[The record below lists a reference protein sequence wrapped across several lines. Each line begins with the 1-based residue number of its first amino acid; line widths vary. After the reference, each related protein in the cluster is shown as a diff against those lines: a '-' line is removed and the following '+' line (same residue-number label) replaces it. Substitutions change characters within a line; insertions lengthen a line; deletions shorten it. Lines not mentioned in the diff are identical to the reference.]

1 MPMVEIAGFG
11 FNRYQFLANSTEVLM
26 GPKPADAR
34 TDHDLFRTELVNLI
48 DQRHELVRL
57 AGLINWQAFADE
69 WSAQFVSTT
78 GRPALSTRLM
88 AALLYLKHLY
98 ALSDED
104 TVERWSEN
112 PYWQHFSGERYFQ
125 HELPCDASS
134 LVRWRQRIGEAG
146 CEWLLIQTI
155 EAARRGGVV
164 KRTSLDTVVLDTT
177 VQPKAIAHPT
187 DSRLLNRAREQLVD
201 AAQDAGIAL
210 RQSYARVGKAAE
222 HQAGRYAHAKQYR
235 RMQREIRKLR
245 TWLGRVIRDVQR
257 KCGMVSGEIAGA
269 LKAKLEIAQR
279 LHAQQRDSKDK
290 LYALHAPEVEC
301 IAKGKARAPY
311 EFGVKASVAVTAK
324 EGLVVGMRSMPGNPY
339 DGHTVDSQIEQ
350 ISILTGTTP
359 KIVLADRGY
368 RGVVPS
374 AGSQLLISHTRR
386 LPKRL
391 KKLLKR
397 RQVVEPMIG
406 HMKSDGLLDR
416 NWLKGSLGDAI
427 HAVMCGAGHNLRMIL
442 AHLRVLLLAF
452 IALLA
457 FAAAHATVQ
466 PRLAPKSTDD

>member
-1 MPMVEIAGFG
+1 
-11 FNRYQFLANSTEVLM
+11 M
-26 GPKPADAR
+26 GPKPAKSTD
-34 TDHDLFRTELVNLI
+34 DHDLFRTELVNLI

-57 AGLINWQAFADE
+57 AALIDWQAFADE
-69 WSAQFVSTT
+69 WGPQFVSTT
-78 GRPALSTRLM
+78 GRPALPTRLM
-88 AALLYLKHLY
+88 ASLLYLKHVY

-125 HELPCDASS
+125 HELPCDPSS

-146 CEWLLIQTI
+146 CEWLLAQRI
-155 EAARRGGVV
+155 EAAKRGRVV

-187 DSRLLNRAREQLVD
+187 DSHLLNKAREQLAD
-201 AAQDAGIAL
+201 AATDAGVTL

-257 KCGMVSGEIAGA
+257 KGGEVAGA
-269 LKAKLEIAQR
+269 LKAKIDIAQR
-279 LHAQQRDSKDK
+279 LYEQRRESKNK

-301 IAKGKARAPY
+301 IAKGKARTPY
-311 EFGVKASVAVTAK
+311 EFGVKTSVAVTAK

-350 ISILTGTTP
+350 IGILTGTTP
-359 KIVLADRGY
+359 KMALVDRGY
-368 RGVVPS
+368 RGVQAS
-374 AGSQLLISHTRR
+374 AGTRLLISHTRR
-386 LPKRL
+386 LPKSL

-406 HMKSDGLLDR
+406 HMKTDGLLDR
-416 NWLKGSLGDAI
+416 NWLKGAVGDAM
-427 HAVMCGAGHNLRMIL
+427 HAVLCGAGHNLRMIL
-442 AHLRVLLLAF
+442 AHLRVLYCALVSQLMLA
-452 IALLA
+452 LMLA
-457 FAAAHATVQ
+457 NPAQRMSQAT
-466 PRLAPKSTDD
+466 RSH

>member
-1 MPMVEIAGFG
+1 
-11 FNRYQFLANSTEVLM
+11 M
-26 GPKPADAR
+26 GPKPVESTD
-34 TDHDLFRTELVNLI
+34 DHDLFRTELVNLI

-57 AGLINWQAFADE
+57 AELIDWQAFANE
-69 WSAQFVSTT
+69 WSPQFVSTT
-78 GRPALSTRLM
+78 GRPALPTRLM
-88 AALLYLKHLY
+88 ASLLYLKHVY

-104 TVERWSEN
+104 TVQRWSEN

-146 CEWLLIQTI
+146 CEWLLAQSI
-155 EAARRGGVV
+155 EAAKRGRVI
-164 KRTSLDTVVLDTT
+164 KRASLDTVVLDTT

-201 AAQDAGIAL
+201 AAQEAGITL

-257 KCGMVSGEIAGA
+257 KGSELAGA
-269 LKAKLEIAQR
+269 LKAKIEIAQR
-279 LHAQQRDSKDK
+279 LYEQRRDSKNK
-290 LYALHAPEVEC
+290 LYALHAPETEC
-301 IAKGKARAPY
+301 IAKGKARTPY
-311 EFGVKASVAVTAK
+311 EFGVKVSVAVTAK

-350 ISILTGTTP
+350 IEVLSGVTP
-359 KIVLADRGY
+359 KIALVDRGY
-368 RGVVPS
+368 RGVEPT
-374 AGSQLLISHTRR
+374 ADTRLLVSHTRR
-386 LPKRL
+386 LPKKL

-406 HMKSDGLLDR
+406 HMKADGLLDR
-416 NWLKGSLGDAI
+416 NWLKGALGDAM
-427 HAVMCGAGHNLRMIL
+427 HAILCGAGHNLRMIL
-442 AHLRVLLLAF
+442 AHLRVLYFALVAQLFFLLL
-452 IALLA
+452 ITPPPPRSSRRVAL
-457 FAAAHATVQ
+457 T
-466 PRLAPKSTDD
+466 